1 MICQYRLKDDTAKIR
16 GALYMPQETPS
27 WCVMARQ
34 RLREDGAEVQDLMGG
49 FWRDADMA
57 NRTIGIADIERD
69 TSHPDASDTRAPA
82 E

>member
-1 MICQYRLKDDTAKIR
+1 
-16 GALYMPQETPS
+16 MPQETYR
-27 WCVMARQ
+27 WRVMARQ

-69 TSHPDASDTRAPA
+69 ARHPDTADTHAGA
-82 E
+82 A

>member
-1 MICQYRLKDDTAKIR
+1 
-16 GALYMPQETPS
+16 
-27 WCVMARQ
+27 MARQ

-69 TSHPDASDTRAPA
+69 ARHPDTADTHAGA
-82 E
+82 A